1 MKSLNRLV
9 RKVLAIGVLGS
20 LILAPL
26 AIAAPKGTQFI
37 PILGYRIGPY
47 AANGSAYSAGM
58 ADLLQ
63 MINERDG
70 GINGVKLSWEEC
82 EFEYKTPRG
91 VECYERLKN
100 QGDKKATAFN
110 PLSTGVTY
118 ALIDRATKAK
128 IPIISL
134 GYGRGG
140 ASDGGVFPYVFPII
154 TNYWSQNTAK
164 IKFMGFRSG
173 GMHKLRGQT
182 IVNLHHG
189 SGYGRET
196 KPVLEAQAK
205 KFGFKIVHLE
215 VPHPGVEQK
224 SQWLQIRKLK
234 PDWVILR
241 GWGVMSP
248 TALKEAA
255 RVRFPANKIIGVWW
269 SGGEDDAIP
278 AGKAAVGYISSSF
291 HPGGTDYPIMQD
303 ILKYVYDKGK
313 GDFKGK
319 DKKRIGYVM
328 WARGVMTSLVLVEA
342 IRTAQTKFGNRV
354 LSGEEMQWGLEHLNV
369 DAKRLKAMGA
379 TGFMAPLKVSC
390 FDHEGG
396 GAVKFSQWDG
406 KKWNL
411 ISDWISSDQSIVRPM
426 VEADAAKYAKEKKIT
441 PRNCSM

>member
-1 MKSLNRLV
+1 MKSLNRLL
-9 RKVLAIGVLGS
+9 KIVLAVGLLGG
-20 LILAPL
+20 LIFSPL
-26 AIAAPKGTQFI
+26 SMAAPEGTQFI

-58 ADLLQ
+58 IDYLQ

-70 GINGVKLSWEEC
+70 GVNGIKLSWQEC

-100 QGDKKATAFN
+100 EGDKGATAFN

-118 ALIDRATKAK
+118 ALIERATKAK

-134 GYGRGG
+134 GYGRAG
-140 ASDGGVFPYVFPII
+140 ATDGRVFPYVFPII
-154 TNYWSQNTAK
+154 TNYWSQSTAK

-173 GMHKLRGQT
+173 GMSKLKGQT

-205 KFGFKIVHLE
+205 KYGFKVVHLE
-215 VPHPGVEQK
+215 VAHPGVEQK
-224 SQWLQIRKLK
+224 SQWLQIRRLK

-255 RVRFPANKIIGVWW
+255 RVQFPADRIIGVWW
-269 SGGEDDAIP
+269 SGGDDDVIP
-278 AGKAAVGYISSSF
+278 AGKAAVGYISASF
-291 HPGGTDYPIMQD
+291 HPAGTDYPVLQD
-303 ILKYVYDKGK
+303 IIKYVYDRGK
-313 GDFKGK
+313 GDFKGG
-319 DKKRIGYVM
+319 DKKRLGYVM
-328 WARGVMTSLVLVEA
+328 WARGIITSMVMVEA
-342 IRTAQTKFGNRV
+342 IQVAHKKFGAKV
-354 LSGEEMQWGLEHLNV
+354 ISGEEMQWALEHLNV
-369 DAKRLKAMGA
+369 DAKRLEDIGA

-390 FDHEGG
+390 LDHEGG
-396 GAVKFSQWDG
+396 GAVKFQQWDG
-406 KKWNL
+406 KQWNL
-411 ISDWISSDQSIVRPM
+411 VSDWISSDQSIVRPM
-426 VEADAAKYAKEKKIT
+426 VEADAAKYAKEKGIT
-441 PRNCSM
+441 PRNCTE